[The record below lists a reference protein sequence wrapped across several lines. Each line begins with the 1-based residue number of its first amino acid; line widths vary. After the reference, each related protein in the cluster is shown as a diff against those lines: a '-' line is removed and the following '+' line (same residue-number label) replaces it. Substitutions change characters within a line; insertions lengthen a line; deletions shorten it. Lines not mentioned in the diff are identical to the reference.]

1 MAINILVIDDDRK
14 MAERL
19 MRGLQ
24 RADKEN
30 ILGEIQVDD
39 SVIKLETVENYDISH
54 FETTFDVALIDYQLS
69 SSFTGILVSA
79 WIALY
84 LQIPRLT
91 LTTASYPGNPAY
103 FNGSILKNEITD
115 SPEVVIQRIL
125 ECVENYN
132 AELWLAKQHQELV
145 AEYQHMLHTIIQVDL
160 DVLVSEV
167 VNLFLVLLQLC
178 RLILEL
184 LLLFGQLHALG
195 CAGMVNGVTELGK
208 LGAITLLLFM
218 YIVGAQAGEKITLI
232 AVHIA
237 QCFETVLF
245 AAVKEPV
252 DRTLLIGFQVVGIEV
267 VQEVAADHLA
277 GRTLAAERVG
287 NKL

>member
-1 MAINILVIDDDRK
+1 MMAINILVIDDDRK

-30 ILGEIQVDD
+30 VLGEIQVDD

-132 AELWLAKQHQELV
+132 SELWLAKQHQELV
-145 AEYQHMLHTIIQVDL
+145 AEYQHM
-160 DVLVSEV
+160 
-167 VNLFLVLLQLC
+167 
-178 RLILEL
+178 
-184 LLLFGQLHALG
+184 
-195 CAGMVNGVTELGK
+195 
-208 LGAITLLLFM
+208 ITS
-218 YIVGAQAGEKITLI
+218 Y
-232 AVHIA
+232 
-237 QCFETVLF
+237 
-245 AAVKEPV
+245 
-252 DRTLLIGFQVVGIEV
+252 
-267 VQEVAADHLA
+267 
-277 GRTLAAERVG
+277 
-287 NKL
+287 

>member
-1 MAINILVIDDDRK
+1 MMAINILVIDDDRK

-19 MRGLQ
+19 LRGLQ

-30 ILGEIQVDD
+30 VLGEIQVDD

-132 AELWLAKQHQELV
+132 SELWLAKQHQELV
-145 AEYQHMLHTIIQVDL
+145 AEYQHMLDDDGLTNQEELKSIEHIL
-160 DVLVSEV
+160 DR
-167 VNLFLVLLQLC
+167 F
-178 RLILEL
+178 
-184 LLLFGQLHALG
+184 
-195 CAGMVNGVTELGK
+195 
-208 LGAITLLLFM
+208 
-218 YIVGAQAGEKITLI
+218 EKILDAHQEERI
-232 AVHIA
+232 KRANLYEQA
-237 QCFETVLF
+237 KDEF
-245 AAVKEPV
+245 AKKQQANE
-252 DRTLLIGFQVVGIEV
+252 E
-267 VQEVAADHLA
+267 
-277 GRTLAAERVG
+277 
-287 NKL
+287 KLSKLYEELNRYLEEMKND

>member
-1 MAINILVIDDDRK
+1 MMAINILVIDDDRK

-145 AEYQHMLHTIIQVDL
+145 AEYQHMLKKRERAVNRLNELEMQKQDFLSKEAPCNESTTDLHT
-160 DVLVSEV
+160 
-167 VNLFLVLLQLC
+167 
-178 RLILEL
+178 
-184 LLLFGQLHALG
+184 
-195 CAGMVNGVTELGK
+195 GMLKTMYEMVT
-208 LGAITLLLFM
+208 TL
-218 YIVGAQAGEKITLI
+218 AEQ
-232 AVHIA
+232 
-237 QCFETVLF
+237 TVLMID
-245 AAVKEPV
+245 EE
-252 DRTLLIGFQVVGIEV
+252 I
-267 VQEVAADHLA
+267 H
-277 GRTLAAERVG
+277 
-287 NKL
+287 KLNILMEKHSGSDEE

>member
-91 LTTASYPGNPAY
+91 LTTASSKVR
-103 FNGSILKNEITD
+103 SISKVSRVFAQSNRFFMRL
-115 SPEVVIQRIL
+115 
-125 ECVENYN
+125 
-132 AELWLAKQHQELV
+132 
-145 AEYQHMLHTIIQVDL
+145 LHDI
-160 DVLVSEV
+160 
-167 VNLFLVLLQLC
+167 
-178 RLILEL
+178 R
-184 LLLFGQLHALG
+184 
-195 CAGMVNGVTELGK
+195 K
-208 LGAITLLLFM
+208 
-218 YIVGAQAGEKITLI
+218 
-232 AVHIA
+232 
-237 QCFETVLF
+237 
-245 AAVKEPV
+245 
-252 DRTLLIGFQVVGIEV
+252 
-267 VQEVAADHLA
+267 
-277 GRTLAAERVG
+277 
-287 NKL
+287 

>member
-1 MAINILVIDDDRK
+1 MNGSPGNYKLLAVSQ
-14 MAERL
+14 M
-19 MRGLQ
+19 
-24 RADKEN
+24 

-145 AEYQHMLHTIIQVDL
+145 AEYQHKLMQNNIIKAGIRFLGELQV
-160 DVLVSEV
+160 EP
-167 VNLFLVLLQLC
+167 Q
-178 RLILEL
+178 
-184 LLLFGQLHALG
+184 LLFI
-195 CAGMVNGVTELGK
+195 CAAGTPFCDHIFRLPR
-208 LGAITLLLFM
+208 ITFKSWHKPL
-218 YIVGAQAGEKITLI
+218 
-232 AVHIA
+232 
-237 QCFETVLF
+237 
-245 AAVKEPV
+245 
-252 DRTLLIGFQVVGIEV
+252 
-267 VQEVAADHLA
+267 
-277 GRTLAAERVG
+277 
-287 NKL
+287 

>member
-54 FETTFDVALIDYQLS
+54 FETTFDGALIDYQLS

-145 AEYQHMLHTIIQVDL
+145 AEYQHMLDDDGLTNQEELKSIEHIL
-160 DVLVSEV
+160 DR
-167 VNLFLVLLQLC
+167 F
-178 RLILEL
+178 
-184 LLLFGQLHALG
+184 
-195 CAGMVNGVTELGK
+195 
-208 LGAITLLLFM
+208 
-218 YIVGAQAGEKITLI
+218 EKILDAHQEERI
-232 AVHIA
+232 KRANLYEQA
-237 QCFETVLF
+237 KDEF
-245 AAVKEPV
+245 AKKQQANE
-252 DRTLLIGFQVVGIEV
+252 E
-267 VQEVAADHLA
+267 
-277 GRTLAAERVG
+277 
-287 NKL
+287 KLSKLYEELNRYLEEMKND

>member
-1 MAINILVIDDDRK
+1 MDNKLTGSFYTPQKLIEYMAKYISGRITPRSILEPSAGDGRFVPAISIFDCPITAVELYKEKADALHMHCGEKCEIICADFLSYALETEKKYDFIIGNPPYISKKSLPECQRDLSL
-14 MAERL
+14 M

-145 AEYQHMLHTIIQVDL
+145 AEYQHM
-160 DVLVSEV
+160 VLR
-167 VNLFLVLLQLC
+167 LFIL
-178 RLILEL
+178 RIREKTMLI
-184 LLLFGQLHALG
+184 
-195 CAGMVNGVTELGK
+195 
-208 LGAITLLLFM
+208 
-218 YIVGAQAGEKITLI
+218 
-232 AVHIA
+232 
-237 QCFETVLF
+237 
-245 AAVKEPV
+245 
-252 DRTLLIGFQVVGIEV
+252 
-267 VQEVAADHLA
+267 
-277 GRTLAAERVG
+277 
-287 NKL
+287 

>member
-14 MAERL
+14 VAERL

-30 ILGEIQVDD
+30 ILGEIKVDD
-39 SVIKLETVENYDISH
+39 SVTKLETVEDYDISH

-115 SPEVVIQRIL
+115 SPDVVIQRIL

-145 AEYQHMLHTIIQVDL
+145 AEYQHMLDAGLTNQEELKSIEHILDRFERILDAHQEDRIKRADL
-160 DVLVSEV
+160 CEQAKDEFVKKQQANEEKLSKLYKEL
-167 VNLFLVLLQLC
+167 N
-178 RLILEL
+178 RYLEE
-184 LLLFGQLHALG
+184 
-195 CAGMVNGVTELGK
+195 MKN
-208 LGAITLLLFM
+208 
-218 YIVGAQAGEKITLI
+218 
-232 AVHIA
+232 
-237 QCFETVLF
+237 
-245 AAVKEPV
+245 
-252 DRTLLIGFQVVGIEV
+252 D
-267 VQEVAADHLA
+267 
-277 GRTLAAERVG
+277 
-287 NKL
+287 